1 MIFKKFLKYIVFL
14 LLIGIFIFLHT
25 FSLKRNLRKNVT
37 EIVVEFEA
45 GTNNFLT
52 HTMVNNMLIQND
64 TSVKNQ
70 AKSVLNLY
78 SLEETVSQNPYV
90 EKAAVFL
97 TIGGALKAIVKQ
109 RTPIVRIVQKNN
121 SYYVDKQGI
130 KVPLSDDYS
139 ARVLLVSG
147 VETAAEIKEIMPLIS
162 CITADDFLQKEIVGI
177 EKSADDSFQFSVR
190 SGTYKINFGKLTKM
204 DVKFRKLKAFYNQAF
219 EDKTIQNYKM
229 INVKYH
235 NQVVCTK
242 IDQNGRQ

>member
-14 LLIGIFIFLHT
+14 LLIGILIFLHT

-97 TIGGALKAIVKQ
+97 TIGGVLKAIVKQ

-121 SYYVDKQGI
+121 SYYVDKQGV

-147 VETAAEIKEIMPLIS
+147 VETAAEIKEI
-162 CITADDFLQKEIVGI
+162 
-177 EKSADDSFQFSVR
+177 
-190 SGTYKINFGKLTKM
+190 
-204 DVKFRKLKAFYNQAF
+204 
-219 EDKTIQNYKM
+219 
-229 INVKYH
+229 
-235 NQVVCTK
+235 
-242 IDQNGRQ
+242 